1 MKTIKI
7 LATVLCLM
15 TLSLGTWSCGGA
27 SEASAGEAT
36 TAIQHGEGKEHNS
49 AYVCPMHCEGSG
61 SDAAGDCPVCGM
73 AYVALESHVEN
84 DHSH

>member
-1 MKTIKI
+1 MKSIKI
-7 LATVLCLM
+7 LALCLGLM
-15 TLSLGTWSCGGA
+15 TLSLGTSSCGNT
-27 SEASAGEAT
+27 SEASEGEAT
-36 TAIQHGEGKEHNS
+36 TAIQHGEGKEYNS

-73 AYVALESHVEN
+73 DYVALTDHVEK